1 MKNLFLY
8 CISVLTI
15 TGTTIVAPSL
25 PDFNYTQ
32 GINGISA
39 EFLYRITLT
48 LPAFSTA
55 VTGVFLSLIRVKLDR
70 KTLLIYGLMGYTI
83 FGVAGYFI
91 NSASALL
98 ISRFFL
104 GVAVAVLMYGVT
116 FYLADTESKK
126 DIKTKFIE
134 QSAFMAGSNILISSL
149 SGYVAT
155 LNWKFPFFI
164 YCVSLLILPGVIF
177 FIKRGAENFI
187 AENETTKSSVRKN
200 FDSSGVM
207 IICCLAFLNMIFYFS
222 IPTLLPYFV
231 GTLTQNNA
239 HVFPVGFYLSFVC
252 GIWCLTSVVSLK
264 INFLSDDFFRI
275 TSGFAF
281 LGVGLLLLGLSHSG
295 PLILISLVF
304 AGAGL
309 GLNVPGFSILV
320 VTLTDNSTRKVFI
333 PVLIT
338 AIYMGQFLSPVL
350 AEPAVKN
357 LGLAYTFVIYGGL
370 SAFLSFAGLALR
382 NRMMRSVLG

>member
-25 PDFNYTQ
+25 PEFNYTQ
-32 GINGISA
+32 GINGINA

-55 VTGVFLSLIRVKLDR
+55 MTGILLSFIRVKIDR
-70 KTLLIYGLMGYTI
+70 KSLLVYGLIGYTL

-91 NSASALL
+91 NSSSALL

-104 GVAVAVLMYGVT
+104 GVAVAVLMYSVT
-116 FYLADTESKK
+116 FYLADTEGKK

-134 QSAFMAGSNILISSL
+134 QSAFMAGSNIFISSL

-164 YCVSLLILPGVIF
+164 YGISLLILPGVIF
-177 FIKRGAENFI
+177 FIKRSAESFL
-187 AENETTKSSVRKN
+187 AKNETENLSVKKN
-200 FDSSGVM
+200 FNSSGVM

-231 GTLTQNNA
+231 RTLNNA

-252 GIWCLTSVVSLK
+252 GIWCLSSVTSLK
-264 INFLSDDFFRI
+264 INFLNDDFFRI
-275 TSGFAF
+275 TCGFAF
-281 LGVGLLLLGLSHSG
+281 LGAGLLLLGLSHSG
-295 PLILISLVF
+295 TLILISLIF

-320 VTLTDNSTRKVFI
+320 VTLTDSSTRKVFI

-338 AIYMGQFLSPVL
+338 AIYMGQFLSPIL

-370 SAFLSFAGLALR
+370 SAFLSLAGLALR

>member
-8 CISVLTI
+8 CISVMTI

-25 PDFNYTQ
+25 PEFNYTQ

-55 VTGVFLSLIRVKLDR
+55 MTGILLSFIRVKIDR
-70 KTLLIYGLMGYTI
+70 KSLLVYGLIGYTF
-83 FGVAGYFI
+83 FGMAGYFI
-91 NSASALL
+91 NSSPSLL
-98 ISRFFL
+98 VSRFLL
-104 GVAVAVLMYGVT
+104 GVAVAVLMYSVT
-116 FYLADTESKK
+116 FYLADAEVKK

-134 QSAFMAGSNILISSL
+134 QSAFMAGSNIFISSL

-155 LNWKFPFFI
+155 LNWKLPFLI
-164 YCVSLLILPGVIF
+164 YGISLFILPGVIV
-177 FIKRGAENFI
+177 FIRRSAECFI
-187 AENETTKSSVRKN
+187 TENEIAKLSVRKN
-200 FDSSGVM
+200 SDPSGV
-207 IICCLAFLNMIFYFS
+207 IVICALAFLNMIFYFS

-231 GTLTQNNA
+231 MTLNDA
-239 HVFPVGFYLSFVC
+239 HVFAVGFYLSFVC
-252 GIWCLTSVVSLK
+252 GIWCLSSIISLK
-264 INFLSDDFFRI
+264 TNILNDDFFRI
-275 TSGFAF
+275 TIGFAF
-281 LGVGLLLLGLSHSG
+281 LGAGLLLLGLSHSG
-295 PLILISLVF
+295 TLILISLMFV
-304 AGAGL
+304 GAGL

-320 VTLTDNSTRKVFI
+320 VTLTDSNTRKVFI

-370 SAFLSFAGLALR
+370 SALLSFAGLALR